1 MTSPTTLGPV
11 LSARGLGQ
19 SFGERLVL
27 NGVDVDLH
35 HGEILAIVGVSG
47 SGKST
52 LLYALAGLRKPDQGT
67 VAWGDHADVWRL
79 REPRITLVRRTTCG
93 FVFQFPAFLD
103 DLTIAANVAV
113 PLVVSG
119 ARPRVARDQARE
131 LLERFGLGPLTE
143 EYPSTLSGGELQRAS
158 IARALMMGPSI
169 VFCDEPTGALDESNS
184 ELVMGELRR
193 TADEFGVGV
202 LVVSHDPTV
211 SAACDRVLRL
221 DDGRLVEER
230 AAA

>member
-119 ARPRVARDQARE
+119 ARPREARERARE

>member
-119 ARPRVARDQARE
+119 TRPRVARDQARE

-169 VFCDEPTGALDESNS
+169 VFCDEPTGALDELNS